1 MSRTNPVFQIF
12 PYQGREE
19 VQHRV
24 GATIVQLTAP
34 LRNIITLD
42 YRRPLAANPLK
53 TLTNKNDNS
62 LISLETIFILPLD
75 LCGNN
80 AYIIYIRRNKHD

>member
-1 MSRTNPVFQIF
+1 
-12 PYQGREE
+12 
-19 VQHRV
+19 V

-53 TLTNKNDNS
+53 TLTNKNDKS
-62 LISLETIFILPLD
+62 LKTLETILRLGLDFDTINDYIL
-75 LCGNN
+75 
-80 AYIIYIRRNKHD
+80 YIR

>member
-1 MSRTNPVFQIF
+1 
-12 PYQGREE
+12 
-19 VQHRV
+19 V

-53 TLTNKNDNS
+53 TLTNKNDKS
-62 LISLETIFILPLD
+62 LILLETFFTLGVYL
-75 LCGNN
+75 LAKGC
-80 AYIIYIRRNKHD
+80 YK

>member
-1 MSRTNPVFQIF
+1 LSRTNPVFQIF
-12 PYQGREE
+12 PNRGREE
-19 VQHRV
+19 VQHRA

-42 YRRPLAANPLK
+42 YYRPLAANPLK

-62 LISLETIFILPLD
+62 LKTLETIITLPLD
-75 LCGNN
+75 LC
-80 AYIIYIRRNKHD
+80 D

>member
-1 MSRTNPVFQIF
+1 
-12 PYQGREE
+12 

-42 YRRPLAANPLK
+42 YHRPLAANPLK

-62 LISLETIFILPLD
+62 LKTLETILRLGLDFDTINDYIL
-75 LCGNN
+75 
-80 AYIIYIRRNKHD
+80 YIRRNKHD

>member
-1 MSRTNPVFQIF
+1 VRYRVA
-12 PYQGREE
+12 
-19 VQHRV
+19 QHNV
-24 GATIVQLTAP
+24 VITAP

-53 TLTNKNDNS
+53 TLINKNDNS
-62 LISLETIFILPLD
+62 LISLETIFTLSLD

-80 AYIIYIRRNKHD
+80 AYIIYIERNIKGINK

>member
-1 MSRTNPVFQIF
+1 MSRINSDFQKFPGRGRVEVAKRAAQYYVF
-12 PYQGREE
+12 
-19 VQHRV
+19 
-24 GATIVQLTAP
+24 LTAP
-34 LRNIITLD
+34 LRNIITLT

-62 LISLETIFILPLD
+62 LISLETIFTLPLD

-80 AYIIYIRRNKHD
+80 AYIIYI

>member
-1 MSRTNPVFQIF
+1 MSRTNPVFPNF

-24 GATIVQLTAP
+24 EATIVQLTAP

-42 YRRPLAANPLK
+42 YHRPLAANPLK
-53 TLTNKNDNS
+53 TLTNKNDKS
-62 LISLETIFILPLD
+62 LILLETFFTLGVYLVATA
-75 LCGNN
+75 C
-80 AYIIYIRRNKHD
+80 YK